1 VLIKKCACGKS
12 IKGKNDL
19 CHECLEV
26 FGTDKAEWPEWL
38 RFMVADLKREYE
50 YELRHGRDLEFDEE
64 RDSDNPGM
72 DFEDFIWEN
81 V

>member
-1 VLIKKCACGKS
+1 MKKSCACGKT
-12 IKGKNDL
+12 INTKNDL
-19 CHECLEV
+19 CKECLELY
-26 FGTDKAEWPEWL
+26 GTNKLEWPEWL

-64 RDSDNPGM
+64 RDYSENPEM
-72 DFEDFIWEN
+72 DFDTFAWDN